1 MQHFTLNGQI
11 RQAANKAVIKAFRRQ
26 GLVPCNLYGLGLEN
40 VLFTVDA
47 KALKGLTN
55 TPKSYIVDLVL
66 DNGQAYTAILHEL
79 QWHPVSDECLHVD
92 FLAVDETKPIAINVP
107 VTISGHA
114 AGVQRGGKFY
124 QILREVKVCA
134 TMANLPDELPI
145 DVSPLNLDQQFKA
158 GDLKVE
164 NVTILTQKGAVICG
178 VKSTRNS
185 VAEAPA
191 EE

>member
-1 MQHFTLNGQI
+1 MQHFELKGQI

-26 GLVPCNLYGLGLEN
+26 GLVPCNLYGLGMEN

-47 KALKGLTN
+47 KELKGLTN
-55 TPKSYIVDLVL
+55 TPKSYIVDLKL

-92 FLAVDETKPIAINVP
+92 FLAVDEVKPIAINVP
-107 VTISGHA
+107 LVISGHA

-124 QILREVKVCA
+124 QLLREVKVCA
-134 TMANLPDELPI
+134 TMANLPDSLPVDI
-145 DVSPLNLDQQFKA
+145 TPLQLDQQFKA
-158 GDLKVE
+158 SDLKVE
-164 NVTILTQKGAVICG
+164 NLNILTPKGTVICG

>member
-1 MQHFTLNGQI
+1 MQHFELNGQI

-26 GLVPCNLYGLGLEN
+26 GLVPCNLYGLGMDN
-40 VLFTVDA
+40 VLFTVNA
-47 KALKGLTN
+47 KELKGLTN
-55 TPKSYIVDLVL
+55 TPKSYIVDLKL
-66 DNGQAYTAILHEL
+66 DNGQAYTAVLHEL

-92 FLAVDETKPIAINVP
+92 FLAVDEQKPIAIKVP
-107 VTISGHA
+107 VSISGHA

-124 QILREVKVCA
+124 QLLREVKVCA

-145 DVSPLNLDQQFKA
+145 DISPLNLDQQFKA
-158 GDLKVE
+158 GDLKVD
-164 NVTILTQKGAVICG
+164 NVTILTPKGTVICG

>member
-47 KALKGLTN
+47 RDLKGLTN
-55 TPKSYIVDLVL
+55 TPKSYIVDLKL

-79 QWHPVSDECLHVD
+79 QWHPVTDECLHVD

-107 VTISGHA
+107 LTISGHA

-134 TMANLPDELPI
+134 TMANLPDELPV
-145 DVSPLNLDQQFKA
+145 DVTPLNLDQQFKA